1 MTGRPEG
8 PGGKHICLLL
18 FRISSHS
25 KTTSSPADMNVT
37 ENSILLAE
45 SRDPTPAA
53 DEGRSLQRE
62 NLITTDTQLGL
73 LLLLL
78 LLSGDQPFTQWR
90 F

>member
-8 PGGKHICLLL
+8 PGGKHICLRL

-25 KTTSSPADMNVT
+25 RTTSSPADMNVT
-37 ENSILLAE
+37 ENSILLPE

-62 NLITTDTQLGL
+62 HLITTDTQLGL